1 MVTHLASPVTQ
12 TCKNINRPAIA
23 QLRFDRHCGS
33 IDVLDMVLP
42 SHTPHRSCPAEKG
55 SFMRH
60 FLDHPVGWMPSRL
73 AELYD
78 ETSFWSARFGA
89 LLFDHLE
96 IRRGIHGL
104 DVGCGTGF
112 PLIELAHAHGAS
124 SHFTGI
130 DIWVDALARAR
141 QKRELHG
148 LANVDVIEA
157 DVVSMPFPNA
167 HFDLVV
173 SNIGINNFPDPRA
186 TLRECRRVAKT
197 GARLVLTTNVK
208 GHFGALYALLD
219 AILGESGLETARE
232 ALRHEEEHRLSRS
245 AIANLLVDCGFTV
258 SRAFES
264 NFRIRFADGS
274 AMLQHSLV
282 RWFLD
287 GWRKAV
293 GAEHERDIFNTLEV
307 RLNAAAA
314 RDGCVEMLVPMLYVE
329 GVAVQQKS

>member
-1 MVTHLASPVTQ
+1 
-12 TCKNINRPAIA
+12 
-23 QLRFDRHCGS
+23 
-33 IDVLDMVLP
+33 
-42 SHTPHRSCPAEKG
+42 
-55 SFMRH
+55 MRH

-89 LLFDHLE
+89 LLFDHLD

-112 PLIELAHAHGAS
+112 PLIELAHVHGAS

-141 QKRELHG
+141 QKCELHG
-148 LANVDVIEA
+148 LANVDIVEA
-157 DVVSMPFPNA
+157 DIVSMPFPNA

-173 SNIGINNFPDPRA
+173 SNIGINNFRDPQA
-186 TLRECRRVAKT
+186 ALRECSRVAKT

-208 GHFGALYALLD
+208 GHFGGLYALLD
-219 AILGESGLETARE
+219 AILSESGLEAARE
-232 ALRHEEEHRLSRS
+232 ALHHEEEHRLSNRT
-245 AIANLLVDCGFTV
+245 ITDLLVTSGFTV
-258 SRAFES
+258 SRSFER
-264 NFRIRFADGS
+264 NFRMRFADGS
-274 AMLQHSLV
+274 AMLRHALV

-287 GWRKAV
+287 GWRQAV
-293 GAEHERDIFNTLEV
+293 GAESEHEIFKTLEV

-314 RDGCVEMLVPMLYVE
+314 RQGCVEMTIPMLYLE

>member
-1 MVTHLASPVTQ
+1 
-12 TCKNINRPAIA
+12 
-23 QLRFDRHCGS
+23 
-33 IDVLDMVLP
+33 
-42 SHTPHRSCPAEKG
+42 
-55 SFMRH
+55 MRH
-60 FLDHPVGWMPSRL
+60 FLDHPAGWMPSRL

-96 IRRGIHGL
+96 IRHGIRGL

-112 PLIELAHAHGAS
+112 PLIELAHVHGAS

-141 QKRELHG
+141 QKCKLHG
-148 LANVDVIEA
+148 LTNVGIIEA
-157 DVVSMPFPNA
+157 DVASMPFPNA
-167 HFDLVV
+167 DFDLVV

-186 TLRECRRVAKT
+186 ALRECRRVAKT

-219 AILGESGLETARE
+219 AILSESGLKAAHE
-232 ALRHEEEHRLSRS
+232 ALRHEEEHRLSKS
-245 AIANLLVDCGFTV
+245 TITDLLVDCGFTV

-264 NFRIRFADGS
+264 SFLICFADGS
-274 AMLQHSLV
+274 AMLHHSLV
-282 RWFLD
+282 KWFLD
-287 GWRKAV
+287 GWRQAV
-293 GAEHERDIFNTLEV
+293 GAEHEREVFNTLEV

-314 RDGCVEMLVPMLYVE
+314 RDGYVEMLVPMLYIE
-329 GVAVQQKS
+329 GVAVQ